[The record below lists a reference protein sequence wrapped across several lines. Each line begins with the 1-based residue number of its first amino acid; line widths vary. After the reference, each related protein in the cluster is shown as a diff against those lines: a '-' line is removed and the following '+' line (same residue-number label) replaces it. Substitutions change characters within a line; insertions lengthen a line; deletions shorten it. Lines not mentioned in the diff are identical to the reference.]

1 MVRVSYSLRS
11 LCYVPSL
18 CSQQA
23 SGQTPASLGSVSL
36 ASMIV
41 GLGIEAVE
49 LESGSV
55 LKEHEPLAFGELLVT
70 TR

>member
-1 MVRVSYSLRS
+1 
-11 LCYVPSL
+11 
-18 CSQQA
+18 
-23 SGQTPASLGSVSL
+23 
-36 ASMIV
+36 MIV